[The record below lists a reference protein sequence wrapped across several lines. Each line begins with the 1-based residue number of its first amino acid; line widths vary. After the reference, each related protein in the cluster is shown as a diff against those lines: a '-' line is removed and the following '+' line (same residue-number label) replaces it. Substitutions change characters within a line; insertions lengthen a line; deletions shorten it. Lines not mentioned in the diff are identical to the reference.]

1 TLSFC
6 PFLPTRRSSDLPQF
20 LSNLLL
26 LSEQLEASYDAHFNQ
41 YLQKEP
47 ELLMQLSQGRW
58 LLYVPKFLE
67 LSDDLMQIY
76 LAIFLEERL
85 IHQIQSYNK
94 AAVKQ
99 LEQLIRQ
106 TDAPNMLMNIANN
119 WVALREYDYI
129 WIQPR

>member
-1 TLSFC
+1 MK
-6 PFLPTRRSSDLPQF
+6 RKNPQF

-94 AAVKQ
+94 A
-99 LEQLIRQ
+99 
-106 TDAPNMLMNIANN
+106 NC
-119 WVALREYDYI
+119 
-129 WIQPR
+129 